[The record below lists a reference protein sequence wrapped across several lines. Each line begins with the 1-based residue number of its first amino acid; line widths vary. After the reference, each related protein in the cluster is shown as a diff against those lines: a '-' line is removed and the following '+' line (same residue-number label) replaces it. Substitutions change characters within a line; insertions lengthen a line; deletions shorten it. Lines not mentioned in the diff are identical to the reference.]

1 VISQALAQR
10 WNSGEGRRTAA
21 ALLLLC
27 FSLFSC
33 GCSVI
38 RQDVGQPLVV
48 DLEALAAAP
57 DYHQV
62 LRMLGP
68 PHKLSRAEHGMA
80 FLYEELDLVER
91 QLGISLATDDIA
103 LFKAVIAREV
113 ADRQTLLVT
122 FDADGN
128 MQAIGYR
135 KWSDIA
141 AQGGALQFAFVVAD
155 VADAGDLNDSP
166 LGHYW
171 GFGLLEGDL
180 PRLLN
185 RQNSLDSGSAG
196 VGQKGTPT
204 NVGQNALELQ

>member
-1 VISQALAQR
+1 MIGQAVHCRWFSGAGNLAGVLSLLFCIS
-10 WNSGEGRRTAA
+10 
-21 ALLLLC
+21 LLC
-27 FSLFSC
+27 S

-68 PHKLSRAEHGMA
+68 PHKLSRTEHGMV
-80 FLYEELDLVER
+80 FLYEEIDLTEK

-113 ADRQTLLVT
+113 ADRQVLLVT
-122 FDADGN
+122 FDAAGN
-128 MQAIGYR
+128 TQAIGYR

-166 LGHYW
+166 MVHEW

-180 PRLLN
+180 PKLLN
-185 RQNSLDSGSAG
+185 RQHSLGSGNAG
-196 VGQKGTPT
+196 VDQKGTPT
-204 NVGQNALELQ
+204 HVGQSALELR

>member
-1 VISQALAQR
+1 MSSKALAER
-10 WNSGEGRRTAA
+10 WYSGAGKRAA
-21 ALLLLC
+21 VLLLLLC
-27 FSLFSC
+27 ISLLLC

-38 RQDVGQPLVV
+38 RQDVGQSLVV
-48 DLEALAAAP
+48 DLKALAAAS

-68 PHKLSRAEHGMA
+68 PHKLSRAEHGMV
-80 FLYEELDLVER
+80 FLYEEVDLVER
-91 QLGISLATDDIA
+91 QLGISLATDEIA
-103 LFKAVIAREV
+103 LFKAVIAREM
-113 ADRQTLLVT
+113 ADRQVLLVA
-122 FDADGN
+122 FDANGN
-128 MQAIGYR
+128 TQSMGHR

-166 LGHYW
+166 VGHRW

-185 RQNSLDSGSAG
+185 RQNSLDSGNAG

-204 NVGQNALELQ
+204 KVGQNALELH